1 MSGIKSG
8 SKKKRA
14 PVRQQRR
21 AGGGASAAAAASAAP
36 APAAHAYAQPE
47 DADELAAAL
56 ESVEE
61 LLEQSD
67 LSAAERL
74 LRSPA
79 LLGRLRAADI
89 QQQHAHLVP
98 AMELLAQVLMEKSR
112 TKEAFTVRRATSTAQ
127 HVPRSGVFPCITLVQ
142 FAGRVAVLNFFPVSF
157 VHSVCTCSGFVR
169 VACCSPTVVVSVGC
183 ITVS

>member
-21 AGGGASAAAAASAAP
+21 TGGGASAAAAASAAP

-112 TKEAFTVRRATSTAQ
+112 TKEAFTVRREITSM
-127 HVPRSGVFPCITLVQ
+127 HR
-142 FAGRVAVLNFFPVSF
+142 
-157 VHSVCTCSGFVR
+157 CT
-169 VACCSPTVVVSVGC
+169 T
-183 ITVS
+183 